1 MTRLSRA
8 AALALAALALA
19 AGTPGAAATI
29 DYLYVDASEGG
40 GSGGHAALVF
50 GDRVFHFEHR
60 APGLLRLARESFED
74 ARHRYS
80 VLDNRTIVL
89 SRIAASEE
97 THDLILEEFTRRYL
111 VQNQHLQDHRGLV
124 DDRRLFE
131 LALAQRRHLRGGEA
145 LLLEG
150 AGFFFDLAAVPAEPG
165 VALSTALS
173 TPAPE
178 APALAR
184 LRQRMEATYGEDF
197 LGRLT
202 ERIRDELGGLAPDLH
217 RDAPAPLSADRFAAG
232 SSGFAQRYR
241 DGVLALL
248 ALDVLGLARPL
259 RPGSTADDGG
269 GGPALEGD
277 DAEVLERLAGALES
291 SLVRLVQSRR
301 PDWGFPLLIGMA
313 RLIALDETLQ
323 KGRWVLLDAWSDEAP
338 AIARERPLRDPAF
351 ARGVVERASADFE
364 SARAHLRQS
373 ASSPER
379 FPEADYTELE
389 TAGNRLVAVARSL
402 RERRDPGPGRGAR
415 PPARGALHRD
425 PYLPALGTDALER
438 ALEVAREREATH
450 AAALKRLYGY
460 NLFTRNCVTEI
471 LRTIEAALARD
482 VLARQPGLAGAALAT
497 QIEDAAA
504 ERLGGHVDPD
514 GSLNFIPAVSAISVR
529 ERYAVSEVVE
539 IPSYRKSELA
549 RMYRRELPLQV
560 FLRESN
566 TLTSTL
572 YRKGPEDSAFLFFTD
587 DVIAP
592 RPVYGALNLITG
604 LGVAAAGLVMLP
616 VDHGATLWSGLRGAL
631 FSLPELAFFNI
642 RKGSFDSLGPRAPAA
657 PRRRLSRE
665 MNRVGR
671 SPWSSAGAY

>member
-1 MTRLSRA
+1 VRRLSRA
-8 AALALAALALA
+8 AALALAWLTLV
-19 AGTPGAAATI
+19 AGAPAAAAI

-40 GSGGHAALVF
+40 GSGGHAAIVL

-74 ARHRYS
+74 VRHRYS

-89 SRIAASEE
+89 NRIPASEE

-131 LALAQRRHLRGGEA
+131 LALARRRDLPGGEA
-145 LLLEG
+145 LVLEG
-150 AGFFFDLAAVPAEPG
+150 AGFFFGQAAVPAAAPG
-165 VALSTALS
+165 AALSAGLP
-173 TPAPE
+173 TPAPV

-184 LRQRMEATYGEDF
+184 LRQRVEEIYGDDF
-197 LGRLT
+197 VVRSM
-202 ERIRDELGGLAPDLH
+202 ERIRGELGKLAPDLH
-217 RDAPAPLSADRFAAG
+217 RDAPAPLSADRFAARA
-232 SSGFAQRYR
+232 SGFSQRYR

-259 RPGSTADDGG
+259 RPESTADDGA

-277 DAEVLERLAGALES
+277 DAEVVERLAGALES
-291 SLVRLVQSRR
+291 SLIRLLHSRR

-313 RLIALDETLQ
+313 RLIALGETLQ
-323 KGRWVLLDAWSDEAP
+323 TGRWVFLDAWSDGAP
-338 AIARERPLRDPAF
+338 VIAPERLLRDPAF

-373 ASSPER
+373 GPSPER
-379 FPEADYTELE
+379 FPEAGLTELE
-389 TAGNRLVAVARSL
+389 IAGSRLVAVARAL
-402 RERRDPGPGRGAR
+402 REPRDPGPGRAAR
-415 PPARGALHRD
+415 LPARGALHQD
-425 PYLPALGTDALER
+425 PYLPALGTDALGR
-438 ALEVAREREATH
+438 ALEVAREREAAH
-450 AAALKRLYGY
+450 AAALRRLYGY

-471 LRTIEAALARD
+471 FRTIGAALARD
-482 VLARQPGLAGAALAT
+482 VLGRQPGLDGAALAA
-497 QIEDAAA
+497 QIAAAAA

-529 ERYAVSEVVE
+529 ERYAVSDIVE
-539 IPSYRKSELA
+539 IPSYRRAELA

-572 YRKGPEDSAFLFFTD
+572 YRKAPEDSAFLFFTD
-587 DVIAP
+587 DVVAA
-592 RPVYGALNLITG
+592 RPIYGALNLITG

-631 FSLPELAFFNI
+631 FSLPELVFFNI
-642 RKGSFDSLGPRAPAA
+642 RKGSFADVGRRVPAA
-657 PRRRLSRE
+657 PPPAIARDES
-665 MNRVGR
+665 G
-671 SPWSSAGAY
+671 W